1 MLDAMKIG
9 EIKGLLKATH
19 CVAKTAR
26 LAGVSRSSVHKVIDR
41 KFKCAKMIR
50 KVSPKVKRR
59 RKVLSKIAKQRR
71 KKGSRVWPAHSSAQK
86 MANALFQETGE
97 KVSSRQ
103 VRRDLHALGLHPYKR
118 QVTPTRSATE
128 TLARRKFARQYVN
141 CDWKKILFTDETWL
155 TCNEVTGKTMWC
167 KSRAEVL
174 RIERKARWNVGSCL
188 CWACVG
194 WNFKSKLIIFPSKVV
209 NDDDEK
215 RTFRL
220 DSASYIKRCLG
231 TVCDRIK
238 REGRILQQD
247 NARAHVS
254 LRVKNYLAS
263 KGVKYIDNW
272 PPYSPDFNCIEKLWK
287 DLQEAVGEMC
297 PQCESELVKVA
308 SVAWRNL
315 SQKLINRHCSN
326 FPKALRGAL

>member
-1 MLDAMKIG
+1 MKIG

-167 KSRAEVL
+167 KSRAEVQDRTKGKMECWIL
-174 RIERKARWNVGSCL
+174 SVLGMRWLELQEQADHFS
-188 CWACVG
+188 
-194 WNFKSKLIIFPSKVV
+194 FKS
-209 NDDDEK
+209 
-215 RTFRL
+215 
-220 DSASYIKRCLG
+220 
-231 TVCDRIK
+231 
-238 REGRILQQD
+238 
-247 NARAHVS
+247 
-254 LRVKNYLAS
+254 
-263 KGVKYIDNW
+263 
-272 PPYSPDFNCIEKLWK
+272 
-287 DLQEAVGEMC
+287 GE
-297 PQCESELVKVA
+297 
-308 SVAWRNL
+308 R
-315 SQKLINRHCSN
+315 
-326 FPKALRGAL
+326 